1 MVMTMTVVCVS
12 PGCTKT
18 KTELKFVRGYCIN
31 HYNQLRK
38 NGKLVAQ
45 VRQYS
50 SPEEALKARSERR
63 GECLAWTGTKNQDGY
78 GRIRI
83 NDRLESVH
91 RVAFEMT
98 GTPIPEGMEVDH
110 TCFNRACIEP
120 RHLRLANRA
129 QNTQYR
135 RGAQPNSKTGIRNV
149 HESNGKWFVRL
160 KVQQKNRTWGP
171 FGTVD
176 EAKAE
181 ASRRRK
187 EFFGGAA

>member
-1 MVMTMTVVCVS
+1 MNKLCEAN
-12 PGCTKT
+12 GCDRTSADGR
-18 KTELKFVRGYCIN
+18 LKRGYCAK
-31 HYNQLRK
+31 HYQRFMKFGDPLAGEAKYETAAEALKGRSIRKGECLEWTGSK
-38 NGKLVAQ
+38 NGK
-45 VRQYS
+45 
-50 SPEEALKARSERR
+50 
-63 GECLAWTGTKNQDGY
+63 GY

-83 NDRLESVH
+83 NDRLEMVH

-120 RHLRLANRA
+120 KHLRLANRA

-149 HESNGKWFVRL
+149 HHNNGKWYVRL
-160 KVQQKNRTWGP
+160 KVQQKNRVWGP
-171 FGTVD
+171 FETVD

-181 ASRRRK
+181 ASRRRS
-187 EFFGGAA
+187 EFFGGVS